1 MINELKKLMKIQGV
15 SSREDKVAA
24 YISELIIPYVDEIK
38 TDPLGNLICLKRGTL
53 KKPKKVMLCAHMD
66 EIGFMVN
73 YIQDNGIVRVT
84 RVGGINYF
92 AYAHCRIVF
101 ENGAVGVLIP
111 EGKTDIKDLSPDKYY
126 VDLGVK
132 SRGEAERLVKLGE
145 MCSVESDLI
154 KLYGSKYTGRPFD
167 DRIGCYVMIEI
178 ARKLGKCKNDVYFVF
193 STQEEVGCR
202 GSQAASYNVQPD
214 IGIAFDVTP
223 SGDVVNPGTNQS
235 VKLGGGAA
243 IKIKDSSVICDRGL
257 VAAMFEAAKANGIKH
272 QTEVLTYGGTDTS
285 AMQTVAGGSRAGC
298 ISIPTRFCHS
308 QNEIIDMKDV
318 DACIALGVV
327 CCDIKL

>member
-1 MINELKKLMKIQGV
+1 MINELKKLLKIQGV

-24 YISELIIPYVDEIK
+24 YIKELIAPYVDEIS
-38 TDPLGNLICLKRGTL
+38 TDPLGNLICLKRGTA
-53 KKPKKVMLCAHMD
+53 KAPKKVMLCAHMD

-73 YIQDNGIVRVT
+73 FIQKDGIVRVT
-84 RVGGINYF
+84 RVGGINYN
-92 AYAHCRIVF
+92 AYSNCRVIF
-101 ENGAVGVLIP
+101 ENGAVGVLVP
-111 EGKTDIKDLSPDKYY
+111 EGKTEVRDLTPDKFY

-132 SRGEAERLVKLGE
+132 TKAEAERLVKLGE
-145 MCSVESDLI
+145 MCSAESGLT
-154 KLYGSKYTGRPFD
+154 KLYGTRYAGRPFD
-167 DRIGCYVMIEI
+167 DRIGCYVMIE
-178 ARKLGKCKNDVYFVF
+178 AAKKLGKCKNDVYFVF

-202 GSQAASYNVQPD
+202 GAQTASYNVLPD

-223 SGDVVNPGTNQS
+223 SGDTVNPSTNLC

-243 IKIKDSSVICDRGL
+243 IKIKDSSVICDRAL
-257 VAAMFEAAKANGIKH
+257 VALMFEAAKKNNIKH

-298 ISIPTRFCHS
+298 ISIPVRFCHS

-318 DACIALGVV
+318 DACVELGVLA
-327 CCDIKL
+327 CSFDL